1 MNRHLVLVPG
11 FGGFDALGTLRY
23 YEGVTGVLGRNDSL
37 VLHYFPNLPM
47 ASVSTRAEQLLSY
60 LHERWQRREIRE
72 GDQIHLVGHS
82 TGGLDIRALLLRY
95 RELEES
101 RHKGRESAALDVLG
115 HIRSVQ
121 FLSVPQR
128 GTNLAAK
135 ANQPLLRALVYRPLL
150 RGVYETARGLREH
163 GVSTSSRLIRRVLL
177 RNKRLES
184 ANWIDA
190 FLDALDGCY
199 SRKGP
204 YQGALARAA
213 YFDLLRWLLH
223 MASDTSAISDLSP
236 QPPRDAPP
244 SPAHVDDPER
254 ERQFLVEHDIR
265 YASIITVAR
274 PKTGQWFDLFNRLH
288 AITASSPVPR
298 LGRAQAVQQL
308 MEPKSV
314 RMLTPADNDGVVNTV
329 AQVWPDADSC
339 YLLEADHGDVIGHFQ
354 ADIAEDTHGAFRR
367 YDLLNSSSGFDA
379 PAFEA
384 LWLRIAAFAEGKAYQ
399 DVRRMPRRPACGLGV
414 LRQRPPLA
422 RARCQAGSN
431 GSSTMKR
438 APAPGWLSTWMSPPS
453 AWTMAREM

>member
-23 YEGVTGVLGRNDSL
+23 YEGVTSVLERDESL

-47 ASVSTRAEQLLSY
+47 ASVSTRAQQLLAF
-60 LHERWQRREIRE
+60 LDERWRRREIRK
-72 GDQIHLVGHS
+72 GDELHLVGHS
-82 TGGLDIRALLLRY
+82 TGGLDIRQLLLRY
-95 RELEES
+95 RELEEAPN
-101 RHKGRESAALDVLG
+101 KGPEAAALQVLG
-115 HIRSVQ
+115 HLRSVQ

-135 ANQPLLRALVYRPLL
+135 ANQPVLRALVYRPLL
-150 RGVYETARGLREH
+150 RLLYESTRGLRER
-163 GVSTSSRLIRRVLL
+163 GTATSSRFIRRVLL
-177 RNKRLES
+177 RNRRLES

-190 FLDALDGCY
+190 FLDTLDGCY
-199 SRKGP
+199 SLEGP

-236 QPPRDAPP
+236 LPPSDAPP

-254 ERQFLVEHDIR
+254 ERQFLEQHGIR

-274 PKTGQWFDLFNRLH
+274 PKAGQWFDVFNRLYAMTAH
-288 AITASSPVPR
+288 APVPR
-298 LGRAQAVQQL
+298 LGHAQAVQRL
-308 MEPKSV
+308 MEPTSA

-339 YLLEADHGDVIGHFQ
+339 YVVEADHGDVIGHFQ
-354 ADIAEDTHGAFRR
+354 SDTVERPGSKFRR
-367 YDLLNSSSGFDA
+367 YDLLNSSSGFDQ

-384 LWLRIAAFAEGKAYQ
+384 LWLRISAFIEGRAYH
-399 DVRRMPRRPACGLGV
+399 DVGRTPRR
-414 LRQRPPLA
+414 
-422 RARCQAGSN
+422 AG
-431 GSSTMKR
+431 
-438 APAPGWLSTWMSPPS
+438 
-453 AWTMAREM
+453 

>member
-23 YEGVTGVLGRNDSL
+23 YEGVTGVLERNESL

-47 ASVSTRAEQLLSY
+47 ASVSTRAEQLLAF
-60 LHERWQRREIRE
+60 LNERWHRREIRK
-72 GDQIHLVGHS
+72 GDEIHLVGHS

-95 RELEES
+95 RELEENRGKDRAAS
-101 RHKGRESAALDVLG
+101 ALDVLG
-115 HIRSVQ
+115 HLRSVQ

-150 RGVYETARGLREH
+150 RVVYETARGLRER
-163 GVSTSSRLIRRVLL
+163 GTATSSKLIRRVLL

-190 FLDALDGCY
+190 FLDTLHGCY
-199 SRKGP
+199 SVEGP

-236 QPPRDAPP
+236 VPPRDAPP
-244 SPAHVDDPER
+244 SPAHEDDPER
-254 ERQFLVEHDIR
+254 ERQFLVDHGIR
-265 YASIITVAR
+265 YASVITVAR

-288 AITASSPVPR
+288 AMTAHSPVTR
-298 LGRAQAVQQL
+298 LGRAQAVQRL
-308 MEPKSV
+308 MEPKSA

-339 YLLEADHGDVIGHFQ
+339 YLVEADHGDVIGHFQ
-354 ADIAEDTHGAFRR
+354 SDTAGDTHGKFRR
-367 YDLLNSSSGFDA
+367 YDLLNSSSGFDQ

-384 LWLRIAAFAEGKAYQ
+384 LWQRIAAFAEGRPYQ
-399 DVRRMPRRPACGLGV
+399 DVGRPPRRPHAVSG
-414 LRQRPPLA
+414 A
-422 RARCQAGSN
+422 SD
-431 GSSTMKR
+431 
-438 APAPGWLSTWMSPPS
+438 S
-453 AWTMAREM
+453 AHH